1 MLRQPYELST
11 AFRYLRARSKNGFIS
26 FISLVS
32 MVGIGLAVAVLI
44 VVLSVMNG
52 FERELQQRI
61 LGIVSH
67 ATLMG
72 YDEPLADWQ
81 STRERILTYP
91 EVTGAAPYVEGQG
104 MVVFGEGVTGVTV
117 RGIEPALEQDVSTI
131 GDLLRDGSVD
141 ALSPGDYRMAIG
153 VSLAEELGIN
163 VGDSIVL
170 IIAQGRVT
178 PAGLVP
184 RMRSFEIAAIFEAGM
199 YEYDRGLAYVN
210 MQDAARLFRTDG
222 KATGLRMTVENIV
235 LAGSV
240 ARMLAIDLGGGF
252 YIDDWTRQQSN
263 FFRSIQLTKSI
274 MFVILSMVIA
284 VAVFNIVSTLVM
296 VVRDK
301 RGDIAILRTF
311 GSTSR
316 SLVALFATQ
325 GTVIGVLGTA
335 FGLLLGLLI
344 ATQLG
349 SIVSFL
355 EASLNI
361 DLLSA
366 EVYFISDLPTEV
378 RMGEVVRIC
387 LIALALAVAATL
399 YPAISAS
406 RQHPAEALRHE

>member
-32 MVGIGLAVAVLI
+32 MVGIGWAVAVLI

-153 VSLAEELGIN
+153 VSLAEELGVN

>member
-1 MLRQPYELST
+1 
-11 AFRYLRARSKNGFIS
+11 
-26 FISLVS
+26 
-32 MVGIGLAVAVLI
+32 
-44 VVLSVMNG
+44 
-52 FERELQQRI
+52 
-61 LGIVSH
+61 
-67 ATLMG
+67 
-72 YDEPLADWQ
+72 
-81 STRERILTYP
+81 
-91 EVTGAAPYVEGQG
+91 
-104 MVVFGEGVTGVTV
+104 
-117 RGIEPALEQDVSTI
+117 
-131 GDLLRDGSVD
+131 
-141 ALSPGDYRMAIG
+141 
-153 VSLAEELGIN
+153 
-163 VGDSIVL
+163 
-170 IIAQGRVT
+170 
-178 PAGLVP
+178 
-184 RMRSFEIAAIFEAGM
+184 MRSFEIAAIFEAGM